1 MNSPLDPLPA
11 PSPGNF
17 AGTATSLAQQA
28 PRTLIIAALFYWGLA
43 NDSLLAASCI
53 SLVLMGQYFVQWR
66 WEFSDDRFT
75 DMHHLCLLILLGS
88 AVSIW
93 SATNDGFQTFIVLFK
108 WLPLIFM
115 PLFGAQIYSTT
126 QTVSLKTFFQAL
138 RLKEREEIRS
148 GRAPTPISRVALDYP
163 YFILIMAAASASNQT
178 SLPFYLAA
186 MVLVSWAVWQQH
198 SNRVH
203 LWVTVV
209 LICVVSGLG
218 YAGQLGL
225 FNLQRVV
232 ENWNW
237 FSLFDDETDLKMSTT
252 AIGSV
257 RDVKLGGKI
266 VMRVKKMP
274 GQPVPSLL
282 QEATYTNWSTGR
294 WNAEKGFRDEV
305 TVSPTGTGDDKAFPL
320 LEPPKPGEPVK
331 KLTEKESRDYVTTL
345 LGTAK
350 VNREFL
356 LALPPGTRKLEGM
369 PLMTVRR
376 TPSGAVR
383 VAPDRPAYSMTVH
396 FNPDGPRIDR
406 DPEELPPGSG
416 QFTSAESSL
425 PGLYEIVDGETV
437 MAERDRPALRSEIE
451 VVSKL
456 SDDLGLRK
464 LSPPEAAAKIRA
476 YFQTNFSY
484 SLSSRHGSYQ
494 SRSSHSPLVDFLRTN
509 REGHCEYFA
518 TATVLLLRAAG
529 IPARYAVGYSVQE
542 YSSLEKLYLVRS
554 LHAHAWAIGYWD
566 GHWHEVDSTPSGWVS
581 SDSKHLPFWQPARDF
596 FGALWSGFNQWRAN
610 GGADSIRQYAPWVVF
625 ATLLLIGG
633 RSLFG
638 KGAKRRLMEKQALE
652 DVLHLGRDSAFYP
665 VMGELARLYEPPV
678 RGETALNW
686 LRRLQPQIDKASPPT
701 QTQLPQLLD
710 EVLGVHYRYRFDPEP
725 MSSEES
731 QRLNDLAQRCLTLL
745 KAENATIAAAA
756 ITPRKR

>member
-1 MNSPLDPLPA
+1 MSALPEPLTPP
-11 PSPGNF
+11 PGTTMG
-17 AGTATSLAQQA
+17 AGDSLSQQA
-28 PRTLIIAALFYWGLA
+28 PRPLIIAALFYWGLA
-43 NDSLLAASCI
+43 NDSLLAASLI
-53 SLVLMGQYFVQWR
+53 SLVIMGQYFVQWR

-126 QTVSLKTFFQAL
+126 QTISLKTFFQAL
-138 RLKEREEIRS
+138 RLKEREELRS

-163 YFILIMAAASASNQT
+163 YFILIMAAASASNQVA
-178 SLPFYLAA
+178 LPYYIAA
-186 MVLVSWAVWQQH
+186 VILVSWAVWQRH
-198 SNRVH
+198 SNRVPT
-203 LWVTVV
+203 WATVL
-209 LICVVSGLG
+209 LICVVTGLG

-257 RDVKLGGKI
+257 KDVKLGGKV
-266 VMRVKKMP
+266 VMRVRKNP
-274 GQPVPSLL
+274 GNPVPNLL

-305 TVSPTGTGDDKAFPL
+305 TVSPTLSGDDKIFSF
-320 LEPPKPGEPVK
+320 LEPPKPGSAAQ
-331 KLTEKESRDYVTTL
+331 KLSEKESKVYVTTI

-350 VNREFL
+350 ANHEFL
-356 LALPPGTRKLEGM
+356 LALPPGVRSLEGM
-369 PLMTVRR
+369 PGMSVRR

-383 VAPDRPAYSMTVH
+383 VAADRSAYSLTVRY
-396 FNPDGPRIDR
+396 NPDGPRIDR
-406 DPEELPPGSG
+406 NPREEPDDSGLPIG
-416 QFTSAESSL
+416 AESSL
-425 PGLYEIVDGETV
+425 PEPFQTV
-437 MAERDRPALRSEIE
+437 EGITTLTDRERPALRRE
-451 VVSKL
+451 VEVINKL
-456 SDDLGLRK
+456 ADDLGLK
-464 LSPPEAAAKIRA
+464 KMSPADAAQKVRS
-476 YFQTNFSY
+476 YFQENYSY

-494 SRSSHSPLVDFLRTN
+494 SRGVHSPLVDFLQSN

-542 YSSLEKLYLVRS
+542 YSQMEKVYLVRS
-554 LHAHAWAIGYWD
+554 LHAHAWAIAYWD
-566 GHWHEVDSTPSGWVS
+566 GRWHEVDATPSSWAN
-581 SDSKHLPFWQPARDF
+581 SDSQHLPFWQPVRDF

-610 GGADSIRQYAPWVVF
+610 GGADSIRMYAPWVVF
-625 ATLLLIGG
+625 ATLILIGG

-638 KGAKRRLMEKQALE
+638 KGAKRRLLEKQAQE
-652 DVLHLGRDSAFYP
+652 DVLRLGQDSAFYP
-665 VMGELARLYEPPV
+665 VMGELARLYEPPA

-686 LRRLQPQIDKASPPT
+686 LRRLQPQLGKAATSSASE
-701 QTQLPQLLD
+701 LPELLD
-710 EVLGVHYRYRFDPEP
+710 QMLGVHYRYRFDPQP
-725 MSSEES
+725 MNPGES
-731 QRLNDLAQRCLTLL
+731 AKLNDLSLRCLAIL
-745 KAENATIAAAA
+745 KAESAAVANSK
-756 ITPRKR
+756 P